1 MLTELLEGQLVDTAP
16 FPRGGL
22 NSPRPVSLACEAQV
36 FHSHAYLCLSFF
48 FNVCCWCLLSTVSYV
63 QQKLGQ
69 CNHLSHNAYCE
80 LLAHGNKL
88 QQLRNIW
95 KHFKQINYQQNFFP
109 LPTRCE
115 WPQRY
120 HCCWFG
126 HTSNFHQIDKLSSEE
141 SVSCRDKV
149 CSETCALVS
158 WMDSAHTWV
167 AHILQEPHWE
177 FKRAILSSLS
187 MMF

>member
-1 MLTELLEGQLVDTAP
+1 MKPRFPTLAHTFVCPFSLTFAADVCWAP
-16 FPRGGL
+16 YLMSSRNLPNASIFPTM
-22 NSPRPVSLACEAQV
+22 
-36 FHSHAYLCLSFF
+36 H
-48 FNVCCWCLLSTVSYV
+48 TVSFLHV
-63 QQKLGQ
+63 GTSFSNLNQ
-69 CNHLSHNAYCE
+69 S
-80 LLAHGNKL
+80 
-88 QQLRNIW
+88 W
-95 KHFKQINYQQNFFP
+95 KHFKQINYQENFFP
-109 LPTRCE
+109 LLTRCE

-126 HTSNFHQIDKLSSEE
+126 DASNFHQIGKLSSEE

-158 WMDSAHTWV
+158 WMDSAHIWV

>member
-1 MLTELLEGQLVDTAP
+1 MLTGLLQCQLVDTAP

-80 LLAHGNKL
+80 LLAHGDKL
-88 QQLRNIW
+88 QQLRPVLETFQTNKLPAELFPASHTLWMTTEVPLLLIW
-95 KHFKQINYQQNFFP
+95 AYKQFSSDRQTFKWGI
-109 LPTRCE
+109 CE
-115 WPQRY
+115 
-120 HCCWFG
+120 
-126 HTSNFHQIDKLSSEE
+126 L
-141 SVSCRDKV
+141 
-149 CSETCALVS
+149 
-158 WMDSAHTWV
+158 
-167 AHILQEPHWE
+167 
-177 FKRAILSSLS
+177 
-187 MMF
+187 